1 VSQREFP
8 ISTTITGAI
17 MRIKPGAMRE
27 LHWHPNA
34 DEWQYYISGHSRVT
48 VFGAHGRAK
57 PEESGAGQIALIQQ
71 GFGHYV
77 EQVGSEPV
85 KFFALFNSPT
95 FEEISISKW
104 LAGNP
109 ASIISDN
116 FLIAKQE
123 VARLPRK
130 ALGIVK

>member
-1 VSQREFP
+1 VLQELNP
-8 ISTTITGAI
+8 GAI
-17 MRIKPGAMRE
+17 RE

-34 DEWQYYISGHSRVT
+34 DEWQYILSGRGRIN
-48 VFGAHGRAK
+48 VFGAHGRSHMAEYG
-57 PEESGAGQIALIQQ
+57 PGMVVFVQQ

-77 EQVGSEPV
+77 ENIGREPL

-109 ASIISDN
+109 ASLIADN
-116 FLIAKQE
+116 FGISKSE
-123 VARLPRK
+123 VAKLPRK
-130 ALGIVK
+130 TLGFLK